1 MTNPETQRNYR
12 LSIRRV
18 MEGLTFPVGKLCRIR
33 KVLGGELYHVA
44 ITKLNS
50 GPVEVVAELDNDTM
64 APEELLA
71 NTHKMSVQ
79 EDLFVSMLEDDMIGN
94 IELEGI
100 LSHFV
105 KSLVLDRE
113 TKVLSA
119 VKIDIELE
127 KQNILLAKKEAERI
141 TQEKDKKDE
150 EIRAQKARKRAERA
164 QAKVENRRLAK
175 QHLQERVAYAR
186 KIMAIEVKRLAALK
200 KAREARNIQ
209 IEENKM
215 EQLKPAT
222 LVLPKGILLKVRRVI
237 NSEMASVEVEKQQH
251 ENGKDWIIVFTTTG
265 LETGIEHSL
274 TTTETQLTA
283 LLQESDY
290 GKDTADLL
298 RIFSKMIA
306 FEQTGSNPGLRL
318 HQVDEAAEKER
329 IRQWRNQALRVSG
342 STTVVHQETKEEKDD
357 QQQQD
362 DKVQQQKQ
370 LEQPKRTK
378 QTVNQKK
385 KDLEQA
391 MLASIDDIASG
402 RSVNEKNQLFE
413 KKKLVG
419 GIMYTISF
427 RLSGHKIFAA
437 ATTRLPIGKKVEYSC
452 SLEHAMMLLPS
463 EQQLWDTETELFTSL
478 FRCVKIGRNGSSLTL
493 RRKKNK
499 LQSFQSEEMIAAVSL
514 NNSTG
519 NNIEEREKERERER
533 QRVERESQQ
542 MLHNRAIYKI
552 SNGTKTGKRINKELE
567 RKIEEHYIN
576 KRNEVDVEMKQYR
589 NRKKGGN
596 NIRLKSLTDPP
607 MTDDVDSEE
616 VQDRLRSLEQ
626 AHRFLLPASRENN
639 MDGTTMERES
649 VNSFSRTLMGRSNS
663 STKKRKDIQHNQGGF
678 GRYQSSVMNK
688 ETILEQSSI
697 LSEQGNCD
705 ARLRLRN
712 RLAQTGFCGETLRGP
727 DIDPLYPLDAR
738 SKGQY
743 FLQKNL
749 RDAFGPEG
757 THTITTIME
766 APNYEKLR
774 SKASIIQEVESKM
787 IMTGGMVFQVA
798 AQQNSWGTPLMGGP
812 GYRTNACKFNRINKL
827 KNVRKKKKKTRGMLT
842 LKG

>member
-1 MTNPETQRNYR
+1 
-12 LSIRRV
+12 

-437 ATTRLPIGKKVEYSC
+437 ATTRLPIAKKVEYSC

-514 NNSTG
+514 
-519 NNIEEREKERERER
+519 
-533 QRVERESQQ
+533 
-542 MLHNRAIYKI
+542 
-552 SNGTKTGKRINKELE
+552 
-567 RKIEEHYIN
+567 N

-678 GRYQSSVMNK
+678 GKYQSSVMNK

>member
-1 MTNPETQRNYR
+1 
-12 LSIRRV
+12 

-33 KVLGGELYHVA
+33 KVLGGELYHVS
-44 ITKLNS
+44 ISKLES

-64 APEELLA
+64 ATTEELLA

-100 LSHFV
+100 LSQFV

-127 KQNILLAKKEAERI
+127 KQNILFAKKEAERI

-175 QHLQERVAYAR
+175 QHLQERVTYAR

-200 KAREARNIQ
+200 KAREERNIQ
-209 IEENKM
+209 IEENEM

-274 TTTETQLTA
+274 TTTETELTA

-290 GKDTADLL
+290 GKDMADLL

-342 STTVVHQETKEEKDD
+342 STTVVHQEIKEDKDE

-370 LEQPKRTK
+370 LQQPKRTK
-378 QTVNQKK
+378 QMVHQKK

-402 RSVNEKNQLFE
+402 RSVNEKKQLFE
-413 KKKLVG
+413 KNKLVG

-427 RLSGHKIFAA
+427 RLSGHKIFVA
-437 ATTRLPIGKKVEYSC
+437 ATTSLPLGKKLEYIC

-499 LQSFQSEEMIAAVSL
+499 LQSFQSEATIAAASL

-519 NNIEEREKERERER
+519 NNIEERQRQRQRIEKE
-533 QRVERESQQ
+533 SHQ
-542 MLHNRAIYKI
+542 MLRNRAIYKNKY

-576 KRNEVDVEMKQYR
+576 KRNEVDVEMKKYR

-607 MTDDVDSEE
+607 MTDDKDSEE

-649 VNSFSRTLMGRSNS
+649 VSSFSRTLMGRSNS

-697 LSEQGNCD
+697 LSEQGSCD

-827 KNVRKKKKKTRGMLT
+827 KNVRKKNIKKRGMLT

>member
-1 MTNPETQRNYR
+1 
-12 LSIRRV
+12 

-33 KVLGGELYHVA
+33 KVLGGELYHVS
-44 ITKLNS
+44 ISKLES

-100 LSHFV
+100 LSQFV

-127 KQNILLAKKEAERI
+127 KQNILFAKKEAERI

-175 QHLQERVAYAR
+175 QHLQERVTYAR

-200 KAREARNIQ
+200 KAREERNIQ

-274 TTTETQLTA
+274 TTTETELTA

-342 STTVVHQETKEEKDD
+342 STTVVHQEIKEEKDE

-370 LEQPKRTK
+370 LQQPKRTK
-378 QTVNQKK
+378 QMVHQKK

-402 RSVNEKNQLFE
+402 RSVNEKKQLFE
-413 KKKLVG
+413 KNKLVG

-427 RLSGHKIFAA
+427 RLSGHKIFVA
-437 ATTRLPIGKKVEYSC
+437 ATTSLPLGKKLEYIC

-499 LQSFQSEEMIAAVSL
+499 LQSFQSEATIAAASL

-519 NNIEEREKERERER
+519 NNIEERQRQRQRIEKE
-533 QRVERESQQ
+533 SHQ
-542 MLHNRAIYKI
+542 MLRNRAIYKNKY

-576 KRNEVDVEMKQYR
+576 KRNEVDGEMKKYR

-607 MTDDVDSEE
+607 MTDDKDSEE

-649 VNSFSRTLMGRSNS
+649 VSSFSRTLMGRSNS
-663 STKKRKDIQHNQGGF
+663 STKKRKDIQHNHGGF

-688 ETILEQSSI
+688 ETILERKRLKLLNKR
-697 LSEQGNCD
+697 LSECRTERQ
-705 ARLRLRN
+705 
-712 RLAQTGFCGETLRGP
+712 
-727 DIDPLYPLDAR
+727 
-738 SKGQY
+738 S
-743 FLQKNL
+743 
-749 RDAFGPEG
+749 
-757 THTITTIME
+757 
-766 APNYEKLR
+766 LR
-774 SKASIIQEVESKM
+774 SRKRSSRHQS
-787 IMTGGMVFQVA
+787 A
-798 AQQNSWGTPLMGGP
+798 ARRSPP
-812 GYRTNACKFNRINKL
+812 PRCSDRHHSSSD
-827 KNVRKKKKKTRGMLT
+827 
-842 LKG
+842 